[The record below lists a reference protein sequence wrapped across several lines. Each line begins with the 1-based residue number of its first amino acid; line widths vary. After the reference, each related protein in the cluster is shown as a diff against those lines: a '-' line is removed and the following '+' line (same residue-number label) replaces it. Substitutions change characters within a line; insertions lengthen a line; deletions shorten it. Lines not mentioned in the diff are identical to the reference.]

1 MMLEDVWNDLSHDE
15 RVYLGNDGW
24 LYLGPADAPRS
35 AAVWWD
41 DKGYHIADYE
51 TVALPDDA
59 EWWITTHD
67 LVACQP
73 RPSPRAGV
81 VDCSWNMW
89 KGNSPAA
96 NSR

>member
-1 MMLEDVWNDLSHDE
+1 MTLEDVWNDLSHDE

-41 DKGYHIADYE
+41 DRGYHIADYE

-59 EWWITTHD
+59 EWWISPAH
-67 LVACQP
+67 
-73 RPSPRAGV
+73 SPRAGRLSIG
-81 VDCSWNMW
+81 SWNMW

>member
-1 MMLEDVWNDLSHDE
+1 MTLEDIWNDLSHDE
-15 RVYLGNDGW
+15 RIYLGNDGW

-41 DKGYHIADYE
+41 DRGYHIADYE

-73 RPSPRAGV
+73 RSFSEGWEV
-81 VDCSWNMW
+81 VDWLVEYVE
-89 KGNSPAA
+89 GE
-96 NSR
+96 